1 MSRRDIA
8 RIKFIQKY
16 RRKVR
21 IRQSLKLSFT
31 QEMEFLRDV
40 QEGTAG
46 LRDMKYKELVDH
58 INRDIKALEFQDRPI
73 MLYKDEQATL
83 QEIRKE

>member
-1 MSRRDIA
+1 
-8 RIKFIQKY
+8 
-16 RRKVR
+16 
-21 IRQSLKLSFT
+21 
-31 QEMEFLRDV
+31 MEFLRDV

-73 MLYKDEQATL
+73 MLYKDE
-83 QEIRKE
+83 